1 MQSHDR
7 MLRILDLFSLE
18 KPEWQFDE
26 IQAQLGYSRSTVY
39 RYLKTLSDAGLLTSL
54 AGHGLTLGPRIVE
67 LDFQVMETDPL
78 IKVAQPAMKQIVDE
92 FGGTGL
98 LCRGFRDKVLCVYQY
113 SGNRQPF
120 SGYRRGSARP
130 LLNGAAS
137 LVILANLSSYQI
149 GKLYKKMPAEF
160 AAARVGET
168 LSAVRQ
174 RLRAIRQEPW
184 LRTSGDVTAGVT
196 GIAAPITDRRG
207 EAIGS
212 FSVTLPENDVG
223 EARLALIGARVAAH
237 AKAISQALE

>member
-18 KPEWQFDE
+18 KPEWQFEE

-39 RYLKTLSDAGLLTSL
+39 RYLKSLSDAGLLTSL
-54 AGHGLTLGPRIVE
+54 AGHGLTLGPRVIE

-78 IKVAQPAMKQIVDE
+78 IKLAQPAMTEIVAE
-92 FGGTGL
+92 FGGTSL
-98 LCRGFRDKVLCVYQY
+98 LCRGYRGKVLCVHQY
-113 SGNRQPF
+113 SGARPPF

-137 LVILANLSSYQI
+137 LVILANLSSYQV
-149 GKLYKKMPAEF
+149 GKLYKTMPAEF
-160 AAARVGET
+160 SAARLGDT
-168 LSAVRQ
+168 LAAVREH
-174 RLRAIRQEPW
+174 LRTIRQAPW
-184 LRTSGDVTAGVT
+184 LRTSGDVTTGVT
-196 GIAAPITDRRG
+196 GIASPIMDRRG